1 MKDNNA
7 LGWVGSAIT
16 ILTGSLSQDVMQII
30 LLVIGICSALFS
42 LFVNIYTWWKKAK
55 EDGKISKEELD
66 ELNDII
72 NKGDKK

>member
-1 MKDNNA
+1 MKDNA
-7 LGWVGSAIT
+7 LGWVGSAVT
-16 ILTGSLSQDVMQII
+16 ILTGSLSQDIMQVI

-55 EDGKISKEELD
+55 QDGKITKEEID

>member
-7 LGWVGSAIT
+7 LGWVGSAVT

-66 ELNDII
+66 ELNNII